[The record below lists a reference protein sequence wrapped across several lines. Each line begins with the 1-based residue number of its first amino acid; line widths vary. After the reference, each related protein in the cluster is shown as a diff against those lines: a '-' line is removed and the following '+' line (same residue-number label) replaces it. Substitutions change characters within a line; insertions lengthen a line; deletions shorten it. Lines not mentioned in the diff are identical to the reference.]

1 MLIDVKDEPIQFQ
14 PRNPRQFKYIRSV
27 DSFVTLHELAY
38 MMPGFVW
45 TISTYPDLAV
55 SFGIQKSIE
64 QLVMCSQ
71 VFLSYDTTF
80 NLGDFY
86 LSILVAQ
93 MSYFVEKPCMPIA
106 FLLHDRKFDIVHKF
120 FFKTLKTKLPILNNV
135 VIVTDGESGLSKAIE
150 KALPKWNLVTCSNH
164 ILSDIEI
171 WLKKHNAGKQE
182 ISVYKSQVQE
192 LLQCESESQ
201 LQMKID
207 TLKLSWSEAFV
218 VYFENHLS
226 ARISIAFIGY
236 LRSVGLIEGLVTN
249 NISESLNALIK
260 RFQEWEEAPVDAML
274 IAMHRLQTF
283 YLTEIKRSFSGFGP
297 YTLNENT
304 HLSINIDEVPKLE
317 DPELV
322 IAELQAAANVSLK
335 QLVPPSISVLS
346 NMLKVV
352 HNPSIK
358 VFTVSG
364 PDGNAHV
371 VKLFPKESC
380 TCPSSTMCCHVLG
393 VKRSIGVECSERRVL
408 NLTKLRGNS
417 RKKGDKKSGR
427 KKPRPGDI
435 NFIPAP
441 DAIGAI
447 NNLDLSRFDDFSLIQ
462 NNDAK
467 VSPTLVGIDYLNAD
481 NISTAIPLAK
491 SKMKQNQLKLVDA
504 YVPKK
509 RQPSASLVS
518 SDFQSLLYSDVIPIV
533 NVELECI
540 VPVDVDD
547 WLQFNTTSV
556 SIADRNLITSQD
568 GLLNDKVIYA
578 AMILC
583 KQQFPDVDGL
593 EDPILCFAGQCNSVP
608 LSKRGYV

>member
-1 MLIDVKDEPIQFQ
+1 
-14 PRNPRQFKYIRSV
+14 
-27 DSFVTLHELAY
+27 
-38 MMPGFVW
+38 
-45 TISTYPDLAV
+45 
-55 SFGIQKSIE
+55 
-64 QLVMCSQ
+64 
-71 VFLSYDTTF
+71 
-80 NLGDFY
+80 
-86 LSILVAQ
+86 
-93 MSYFVEKPCMPIA
+93 
-106 FLLHDRKFDIVHKF
+106 
-120 FFKTLKTKLPILNNV
+120 
-135 VIVTDGESGLSKAIE
+135 
-150 KALPKWNLVTCSNH
+150 
-164 ILSDIEI
+164 
-171 WLKKHNAGKQE
+171 
-182 ISVYKSQVQE
+182 
-192 LLQCESESQ
+192 
-201 LQMKID
+201 
-207 TLKLSWSEAFV
+207 
-218 VYFENHLS
+218 
-226 ARISIAFIGY
+226 
-236 LRSVGLIEGLVTN
+236 
-249 NISESLNALIK
+249 
-260 RFQEWEEAPVDAML
+260 ML

-335 QLVPPSISVLS
+335 QLVPPSISVFS
-346 NMLKVV
+346 NMLTVV

-380 TCPSSTMCCHVLG
+380 TCPSSTMCCHVLA

-447 NNLDLSRFDDFSLIQ
+447 NNLDLSSFDDFSLIQ

-467 VSPTLVGIDYLNAD
+467 VSPTLVGIDYLHAD
-481 NISTAIPLAK
+481 NIATAIPLAK
-491 SKMKQNQLKLVDA
+491 SKMKQKQLKLVDA

-556 SIADRNLITSQD
+556 SIADRNLITSPD

-583 KQQFPDVDGL
+583 KQQFLDVDGL

-608 LSKRGYV
+608 LSKRGYVQIFNDETKGHWITVANQHCKDGKINIYCSLQLIPSKECTHSISKFARIQCAVMELHINNVSRQREMLCGFYAIANCVSLCLGKDPCNFTYRESVMRQHLLACLENKCITQFPVESFRTVRKSVIRISRNTLYCVCRTIFMSSGSMVPCKLCNEWFHSSCIGLSEELFIEYKRDIQKIYKCAKCI